1 MNKKDLIN
9 EYVISTLE
17 YNKLLKKGADYKET
31 NKIALKLEKL
41 DERFIDIKI
50 SQKYILT
57 Y

>member
-41 DERFIDIKI
+41 DERI
-50 SQKYILT
+50 Y
-57 Y
+57 